1 MPADVH
7 RGDAYPKG
15 CVLDV
20 VSGTCMFERPATW
33 LFGPPETRRMV
44 LSNLRCR
51 TDFVQAG
58 RAYMTHP
65 VTLYGYA
72 LPLTLLLTGL
82 LKPEFTEVGLPEYV
96 SHVLTFAK
104 VAAYWLFCWLVL
116 GHVLWFAMRRGLSV
130 VIVVMGLW
138 VVAVLLSQGLTVL
151 TVPEAEWR
159 WVRILRQ
166 GTITIPSTLVA
177 IHAAAPLL
185 RERLGHIP
193 ELVPVWRSN
202 VSVQVPLLLKIPP
215 EKRARIRRIHAANQY
230 VEVVTDAGAAM
241 VRMSLRDAVSLI
253 PAETGWLCHR
263 SLWIRKD
270 EVVALAFQRGQ
281 PQITD
286 RNGETYSISRAAVPE
301 IREWLERTRPDPI
314 SEADDAAA

>member
-1 MPADVH
+1 MFK
-7 RGDAYPKG
+7 R
-15 CVLDV
+15 LV
-20 VSGTCMFERPATW
+20 VW
-33 LFGPPETRRMV
+33 LWGPPETRRMV
-44 LSNLRCR
+44 QANFRSRE
-51 TDFVQAG
+51 DFVQAG

-65 VTLYGYA
+65 VTVYVYA

-82 LKPEFTEVGLPEYV
+82 LKPEFNQAGLPEFV
-96 SHVLTFAK
+96 SHILTFAK

-116 GHVLWFAMRRGLSV
+116 GHVLWATMRRGLSFV
-130 VIVVMGLW
+130 AVVMGLW

-151 TVPEAEWR
+151 FVSGTEWS

-166 GTITIPSTLVA
+166 GTITLPASLVA
-177 IHAAAPLL
+177 AYASAPVL

-193 ELVPVWRSN
+193 ELVPIWWSN
-202 VSVQVPLLLKIPP
+202 VSVQVPLLLKLPP

-230 VEVVTDAGAAM
+230 VEVVTDAGSAM
-241 VRMSLRDAVSLI
+241 VRTSLRDAVSLI

-286 RNGETYSISRAAVPE
+286 RNGETYSISRAFVPE
-301 IREWLERTRPDPI
+301 IRDWLDRTRPDPMPVT
-314 SEADDAAA
+314 EGEFA